1 MANPTDIRKNN
12 VIMYNNAPHVCLSM
26 LHSTQ
31 GRGAGFVQTVLRNL
45 VNGSSTTVKFRST
58 DSVEFC
64 HTTNKSLEFSYV
76 DGDIYHFIHPETF
89 EDYAIQENLL
99 GDDKKWLVEGHEYT
113 ILFVNDEPVSLDL
126 PSSITIKVAEASEG
140 LRGDTS
146 SAPTKPVT
154 LENGVVVRVPL
165 FIKTGDTLKI
175 RTEDGSYVSRA

>member
-12 VIMYNNAPHVCLSM
+12 VIMYNNVPHVVMSM
-26 LHSTQ
+26 LHRTQ

-64 HTTNKSLEFSYV
+64 HTTNKGLEFSYI
-76 DGDIYHFIHPETF
+76 DGDVYHFIHPETF
-89 EDYAIQENLL
+89 EDYSIQESIL
-99 GDDKKWLVEGHEYT
+99 GEDKKWLVEGHEYT
-113 ILFVNDEPVSLDL
+113 ILFVNDEPVSLEL
-126 PSSITIKVAEASEG
+126 PANINIEVAEASEG

-154 LENGVVVRVPL
+154 LANGIVVQVPL
-165 FIKTGDTLKI
+165 FIKTGDVLKI
-175 RTEDGSYVSRA
+175 RTEDNSYVSRA